1 MRSSPVS
8 TARYSPRRRIQALLL
23 LGVGVASSAACVG
36 SPGDITTGGTGGAN
50 PKSSGSG
57 GTTTGGSTGSGGR
70 SGSGSGAAL
79 GSTGGSGS
87 GATNGGKGGTG
98 VGVAAGTGGST
109 AACNSVDPG
118 RVTIHRLND
127 LEYNN
132 TVRDLLGDT
141 TAPATGFPA
150 DTGGGN
156 FDNNA
161 DVLATSPLLFQDMEG
176 AADALS
182 TAAVAT
188 GSASRAKLITCDA
201 TKTGDSACATTVL
214 TALARKAW
222 RRPAT
227 PAEIARL
234 IAFVPLAKANGDGF
248 DQGIALAV
256 KAILLSPN
264 FMFRPELDPD
274 PTATAPRLLNSY
286 EVASRLSY
294 FLWSSMP
301 DDALA
306 AAADANSL
314 GDVTSLQAQATRMLA
329 DPKASTLIT
338 NMAGE
343 WFGTY
348 KMATVAP
355 LATAFPAFDA
365 DLAAAMTQETNMFL
379 NDFFFGSAS
388 FLDAMDANWTYANA
402 RLAKHYGLPAVTG
415 TAFQKVSLAGTQR
428 GGLITQA
435 SILTTTSFPTRTS
448 VVRRGQW
455 VLSNILCTPPPP
467 PPDNV
472 PPLDQTVVPPGSSLR
487 TQLEAHIANPAC
499 SGCHSLMDPIGF
511 ALEHFDGIGAWRD
524 TDGTA
529 AIDATGQLPD
539 GTQFDG
545 ALQLGAV
552 LKQRATSISSCATQ
566 KMFAYSVGRD
576 PGPADQCQLQQ
587 LNDSFAA
594 ANYNLRSLV
603 MQTIASDTFRMRRPV
618 AVGGI

>member
-1 MRSSPVS
+1 
-8 TARYSPRRRIQALLL
+8 
-23 LGVGVASSAACVG
+23 
-36 SPGDITTGGTGGAN
+36 
-50 PKSSGSG
+50 
-57 GTTTGGSTGSGGR
+57 
-70 SGSGSGAAL
+70 
-79 GSTGGSGS
+79 
-87 GATNGGKGGTG
+87 
-98 VGVAAGTGGST
+98 
-109 AACNSVDPG
+109 VDPG

-127 LEYNN
+127 LEFNN

-141 TAPATGFPA
+141 TGPASGFPT

-161 DVLATSPLLFQDMEG
+161 DVLATSPLLFQDLEG
-176 AADALS
+176 AADALA
-182 TAAVAT
+182 TAAVAA
-188 GSASRAKLITCDA
+188 GSASRGKIITCDS
-201 TKTGDSACATTVL
+201 TKLGDTACATKVL
-214 TALARKAW
+214 TAFARKAW

-227 PAEIARL
+227 PAEMTRL
-234 IAFVPLAKANGDGF
+234 ISFVPLAKANGDGF
-248 DQGIALAV
+248 DQGIGLAI

-274 PTATAPRLLNSY
+274 PAATSPRLLNSY
-286 EVASRLSY
+286 EIASRLSY

-306 AAADANSL
+306 AAADASSL
-314 GDVTSLQAQATRMLA
+314 GDLGTLQAQANRMLS

-338 NMAGE
+338 NMGGQ

-355 LATAFPAFDA
+355 LATAFPSFDA
-365 DLAAAMTQETNMFL
+365 DLAAAMTQETNLFLTDFFLGTDSFL
-379 NDFFFGSAS
+379 NAV
-388 FLDAMDANWTYANA
+388 DANWTYANA
-402 RLAKHYGLPAVTG
+402 RLAKHYGLSGVTG

-428 GGLITQA
+428 GGLMTQA

-455 VLSNILCTPPPP
+455 ALANLLCTPPPP

-472 PPLDQTVVPPGSSLR
+472 PPLDQTTVPPGSSLR
-487 TQLEAHIANPAC
+487 TQLEAHIANPQC
-499 SGCHSLMDPIGF
+499 SGCHSLMDPVGF

-539 GTQFDG
+539 GTKFDG
-545 ALQLGAV
+545 ALQLAAAI
-552 LKQRATSISSCATQ
+552 KQRTDSISSCATQ
-566 KMFAYSVGRD
+566 KVFAYSLGRD
-576 PGPADQCQLQQ
+576 PVAADQCQLDQ
-587 LNDSFAA
+587 LKTAFAS
-594 ANYNLRSLV
+594 ANYNIRSLV

-618 AVGGI
+618 AVGGM